1 MKKIMVCDSG
11 VGGLAVLKFLAEKF
25 NCFSYYYVSDSINV
39 PYGNKDTRT
48 ICGYCRKF
56 IETAKELKVDLIVVA
71 CNTMSL
77 VGKDVFLQQNIPTIF
92 VEPDV
97 QKIKNCNPE
106 KTKLFCTTASSKL
119 LNFDFWKNGGDFCIV
134 PLEGL
139 AQEIEEKILNLNE
152 VNLSFLNA
160 HKLPLGG
167 NVFLGCTHYLHLRER
182 FKKFYKNSNIWDGT
196 ENLIEQLKNFS
207 FTNENSK
214 EICSFTFLGSG
225 KEKMEKIFFNVKD
238 KK

>member
-11 VGGLAVLKFLAEKF
+11 VGGLAVLKLLAEKF

-39 PYGNKDTRT
+39 PYGNKDIQT
-48 ICGYCRKF
+48 IRGYCRKF
-56 IETAKELKVDLIVVA
+56 IETAKKIKVDLIVVA

-77 VGKDVFLQQNIPTIF
+77 VGKDIFLQQNVPTLF

-97 QKIKNCNPE
+97 QKIKKCDLA
-106 KTKLFCTTASSKL
+106 KTKLFCTVASSKL
-119 LNFDFWKNGGDFCIV
+119 FNFEFFKNGAYSCVV

-152 VNLSFLNA
+152 VNLSFLND
-160 HKLPLGG
+160 HKLFFGG
-167 NVFLGCTHYLHLRER
+167 NVFLGCTHYLHLRKCFE
-182 FKKFYKNSNIWDGT
+182 KFYKNCAIWDGT
-196 ENLIEQLKNFS
+196 ERVIEQLKYFS
-207 FTNENSK
+207 FANEESK
-214 EICSFTFLGSG
+214 EKSSFAFLGSG
-225 KEKMEKIFFNVKD
+225 KEKMEKIFFNIKD